1 MRLAQKGCPTLSFR
15 LAMALQPSSL
25 GTIAMETVGAQ
36 SSNDLSFSV
45 KTQTKSAL
53 EILVLAM
60 PTPRVSAKNKSKAV
74 SGG

>member
-1 MRLAQKGCPTLSFR
+1 
-15 LAMALQPSSL
+15 MALQPSSL